1 MKKQFLICDDHSAIR
16 KGVRLMLTAEFS
28 GAEFD
33 EAENSV
39 EVLKKL
45 KLKKWDVLILDV
57 DMPGRSGL
65 EVLKQMKDEESKVP
79 VLVFSM
85 HPEEQI
91 AIRALKLGA
100 AGYLAKDSADSELL
114 IAVQTLLSGKKY
126 ITSSLTQSLILQLDN
141 PEGKESHEL
150 LSDREYE
157 TFLLIAKGQ
166 SVSQIAGTLSLSAQ
180 TVSTYRT
187 RILEKTG
194 MKTNAELTAYALR
207 NKLA

>member
-1 MKKQFLICDDHSAIR
+1 MKKNFLICDDHPAIR
-16 KGVRLMLTAEFS
+16 KGVRLMLSAEYSSAEF
-28 GAEFD
+28 E

-57 DMPGRSGL
+57 DMPGRNGL
-65 EVLKQMKDEESKVP
+65 EVLKQMKEEGNKVP

-114 IAVQTLLSGKKY
+114 SAVHTLLSGRKY
-126 ITSSLTQSLILQLDN
+126 ITAALTQALILQLDN
-141 PEGKESHEL
+141 PDGKEPHEL

-166 SVSQIAGTLSLSAQ
+166 SVSQIAETLSLSAQ
-180 TVSTYRT
+180 TISTYRT
-187 RILEKTG
+187 RILEKTA
-194 MKTNAELTAYALR
+194 MKSNAELTSYAVR
-207 NKLA
+207 NKLI